1 MRVVQLATVPR
12 NRLVVTGHLILSD
25 RPLSGGSACKR
36 MSTQGRADSSE
47 LGCVRAASRKM
58 MGTDLAYFDLMRG
71 AAHRARCHV
80 GFEQQVTV

>member
-36 MSTQGRADSSE
+36 MSTQDKGRQQRIGVCQSGIAEDDGDR
-47 LGCVRAASRKM
+47 LGVLRFNARRRAPRAMSRR
-58 MGTDLAYFDLMRG
+58 F
-71 AAHRARCHV
+71 
-80 GFEQQVTV
+80 